1 MNGRDLTLGAL
12 AGLAVAGLVKQRSG
26 SRSLPAAERT
36 RVLREVTEK
45 IQDEMQRV
53 GWWTGAYKARV
64 KHHDRPTAWD
74 INDGFCEEWAEAAV
88 RRIGGDAEVV
98 DLASLRYEK
107 FGLPDDIFEDV
118 AHVVLLLDGRFYDAQ
133 DIEGVDD
140 PRQLQLVRG
149 VSRQQFVRGSAARD
163 PHAPLRALGYTD
175 REITRALAAA
185 GQGPAALERGDD
197 TTQTAGPTQEGAYPG
212 LDFRPPPE
220 VRKEALRGL
229 QLRKE
234 NERRGVKVDPKTG
247 AGPGG
252 WWIGVGRAIQL
263 ATLPAM
269 PPREITRMRDYFRR
283 HAADVKSAGAVRG
296 QATPGVVAWLLWG
309 GDASRDWSRDLA
321 GQMDRMDA
329 EREGGRKG
337 ARFARGE
344 TGGRAK
350 HPRTGSRAL
359 AARGARLDAEM
370 ARRPRRTRRSGSR
383 NADPTKGL
391 SDPLRMLFA
400 QLDLTEDQKPTELA
414 YQASWLLWTG
424 LSKGGHNKLAK
435 AYKQSDYNTEAI
447 LPRIKDELGE
457 DWLRK
462 WYDDAV
468 PQLLRNDAAEA
479 PSFLFFEEP
488 KVLRNVWLVHFTH
501 DAYAV
506 ERQGF
511 RHGIDD
517 PRRVGLTTHFS
528 NQAKQ
533 RPGYVFAFR
542 PEDVIG
548 YALNDSGRPKYG
560 KEAVLFRADAVFA
573 WHTSDDEPQAI
584 AWGPDIDTRIAV
596 TLDEDGI
603 SPVVSDHDG
612 EDRVFDSFPA
622 LVSAIESG
630 RVRLG

>member
-107 FGLPDDIFEDV
+107 FGLPDGIFEDV
-118 AHVVLLLDGRFYDAQ
+118 AHTVLLLDGRFYDAQ

-149 VSRQQFVRGSAARD
+149 VSRQQFVRGSMVAQRRGSRTAKTPALPLTLQIVHNRPVDGADARDAIPDASDLIWQVEHKFGFRGGAATAEATLIQKSRPLRWGRVVAWASGEVSETNCKDLLESIRERGFLGRPWSVMQSYLDPRLQGRRYGTEGYLAVIAGIQAESSSSTVFFASDGCGGAGTSDAALRVWTSLAQEFPHVFGDRKDRIVLAARFSHPLLKSRIEELLLSRQPWRRGSRARD
-163 PHAPLRALGYTD
+163 PYAPLRALGYTD

-185 GQGPAALERGDD
+185 GQGPKALERGDES
-197 TTQTAGPTQEGAYPG
+197 TQTAGPTRQGAYPG

-234 NERRGVKVDPKTG
+234 NERRGKRVDPKTG

-344 TGGRAK
+344 TGPRTK

-359 AARGARLDAEM
+359 AAVI
-370 ARRPRRTRRSGSR
+370 
-383 NADPTKGL
+383 
-391 SDPLRMLFA
+391 
-400 QLDLTEDQKPTELA
+400 
-414 YQASWLLWTG
+414 QA
-424 LSKGGHNKLAK
+424 
-435 AYKQSDYNTEAI
+435 
-447 LPRIKDELGE
+447 
-457 DWLRK
+457 
-462 WYDDAV
+462 
-468 PQLLRNDAAEA
+468 
-479 PSFLFFEEP
+479 
-488 KVLRNVWLVHFTH
+488 
-501 DAYAV
+501 
-506 ERQGF
+506 
-511 RHGIDD
+511 
-517 PRRVGLTTHFS
+517 
-528 NQAKQ
+528 
-533 RPGYVFAFR
+533 
-542 PEDVIG
+542 
-548 YALNDSGRPKYG
+548 
-560 KEAVLFRADAVFA
+560 
-573 WHTSDDEPQAI
+573 
-584 AWGPDIDTRIAV
+584 
-596 TLDEDGI
+596 
-603 SPVVSDHDG
+603 
-612 EDRVFDSFPA
+612 
-622 LVSAIESG
+622 G
-630 RVRLG
+630 RV